1 VPSDYLLNLYEEAM
15 WTLAL
20 SVVGIAIIGSSA
32 LIWLRMRKPR
42 ADNKDEPKSRSDL
55 EWEAHCKRYLDQR

>member
-1 VPSDYLLNLYEEAM
+1 M

-32 LIWLRMRKPR
+32 LIWLQMRKPR
-42 ADNKDEPKSRSDL
+42 ANKDEPKSRSDL
-55 EWEAHCKRYLDQR
+55 EWEAHCKRYIDQR